1 MDDDRTSR
9 GAESYIFGAE
19 DNALVKLAID
29 MSESNGYALGKYQ
42 ECIQY
47 KTSFFSNSYATV
59 RKEPPPRPPAPIRR
73 RKSTR
78 SLGDQRQFSTLPNF
92 HSVSPARP
100 SRNYSTISPNRPPRG
115 RSISSLNESAR

>member
-47 KTSFFSNSYATV
+47 KTSFFLKQLRNCTKGTSASSA
-59 RKEPPPRPPAPIRR
+59 
-73 RKSTR
+73 S
-78 SLGDQRQFSTLPNF
+78 SD
-92 HSVSPARP
+92 SP
-100 SRNYSTISPNRPPRG
+100 
-115 RSISSLNESAR
+115 